1 MLPLRV
7 VLLLRSTA
15 LNNLAWMCLLVK
27 EPKIIAIVPMRHNSE
42 RVPTKNYR
50 IFAGRPLYHH
60 VVQSLL
66 ACEQI
71 AEVVIDT
78 DSPII
83 MDDVR
88 LNFPQIRLLERPTH
102 LRDGSI
108 SMNDVLLNSTA
119 QVSSDFY
126 LQTHSTNPLLTTAS
140 VSRSIA
146 EFMRNFPT
154 YDSLFSVSRL
164 QTRLWDGCGRPV
176 NHNPS
181 KLERTQDLLPLY
193 EENSCIYIFSRKS
206 LETRSN
212 RIGERPLMFEMDR
225 LEAWDI
231 DEETDFEVGEILFQK
246 REVSRCMR

>member
-1 MLPLRV
+1 LTNG
-7 VLLLRSTA
+7 S
-15 LNNLAWMCLLVK
+15 
-27 EPKIIAIVPMRHNSE
+27 KIIAIVPMRHNSE

-60 VVQSLL
+60 VVQTLL

-78 DSPII
+78 DSPLI

-88 LNFPQIRLLERPTH
+88 LNFPQIRLLERPAH

-108 SMNDVLLNSTA
+108 SMNEVLLNSTA
-119 QVSSDFY
+119 QVQGDFY
-126 LQTHSTNPLLTTAS
+126 LQTHSTNPLITTAT

-146 EFMRNFPT
+146 EFLRNFPT

-164 QTRLWDGCGRPV
+164 QTRLWDGHGRPL
-176 NHNPS
+176 NHNPAV
-181 KLERTQDLLPLY
+181 LERTQDLPPLY
-193 EENSCIYIFSRKS
+193 KENSCIYIFSRKT
-206 LETRSN
+206 LETRRN
-212 RIGERPLMFEMDR
+212 RIGEHPLMFEMDR

-231 DEETDFEVGEILFQK
+231 DDETDFLVGEILCQK
-246 REVSRCMR
+246 SEVSRSLR